1 MKKRLFMKRKIT
13 LFNAL
18 LGISPFLVLGM
29 VLILVPIFIF
39 ITMDNINTLNQRVTE
54 YFKGRGEAL
63 IRSLEAGTRTGI
75 MITRWEAEKIQ
86 RLLTETALQS
96 DIEYIMITDAEG
108 KILAHSDSEQ
118 VGRICPQMPSLPD
131 KQSSSQVRY
140 REVKDGDHKRVFEV
154 FKQFTPMRPPKPRE
168 HLRKMIER
176 LPEMKPRNQPDNW
189 CCMHFYVSR
198 GRSRPPVDQ
207 FIFAGFSMER
217 VDAARKAHVGRSVLT
232 GVILFML
239 GCAGMV
245 SLFTV
250 QAYRSARTSLV
261 RMKAF
266 SDEVAANM
274 PAGLVAAD
282 PDGSI
287 TSCNPRAAE
296 MFDMTPDSIVGKD
309 MGTLLPAV
317 RSLINRVLHSEEN
330 VSTELENVGTNGK
343 KRVFDVGVSSIKD
356 DDGSV
361 SGLLMLFKEM
371 TEMRRL
377 EKEIE
382 RSKRLAAIGKL
393 AAGVAHEIRN
403 PLSSIKGFATYFKDK
418 LVNNDEDKQTAET
431 MIYEVERLN
440 RAVTQLLEF
449 ARPIAVDLTDVSPE
463 GLIAHSLRLVEHDLG
478 SKRIASATDV
488 RTAKHTIRTDQ
499 DRMNQVLLNL
509 YLNAIEAMEEGGR
522 LTVSVFDTD
531 DENFIAIDVADNGR
545 GIDEADLEQI
555 FDPYFTT
562 RNTGTGL
569 GLAIVYKLIE
579 TLGGNISVSSRTGQ
593 GTTVHLR
600 IPTNPVL

>member
-1 MKKRLFMKRKIT
+1 MKRKIT

-18 LGISPFLVLGM
+18 LGISPFLILGM

-39 ITMDNINTLNQRVTE
+39 ITMDNINTLNQRVIEHFT
-54 YFKGRGEAL
+54 GRGEAL
-63 IRSLEAGTRTGI
+63 LRSLEAGTRTGL
-75 MITRWEAEKIQ
+75 MVTRWEAEKIQ

-96 DIEYIMITDAEG
+96 DIEYIMITDAKG
-108 KILAHSDSEQ
+108 KILAHSDPGK
-118 VGRICPQMPSLPD
+118 VGQTCRQMPPLPD
-131 KQSSSQVRY
+131 QKALSQVHY
-140 REVKDGDHKRVFEV
+140 REVQDEADKRIFEV
-154 FKQFTPMRPPKPRE
+154 YKRFTPARPHKPRE
-168 HLRKMIER
+168 HLKKMIER
-176 LPEMKPRNQPDNW
+176 LPELEPKNLPNNW
-189 CCMHFYVSR
+189 FCMHFYV
-198 GRSRPPVDQ
+198 GTGPKHPVIDQ

-217 VDAARKAHVGRSVLT
+217 VDTARKAHVGRSVLT
-232 GVILFML
+232 GVILFL
-239 GCAGMV
+239 IGCAGMV

-261 RMKAF
+261 RVKAF
-266 SDEVAANM
+266 SDEVTANM
-274 PAGLVAAD
+274 PAGLATAE
-282 PDGSI
+282 PDGTI
-287 TSCNPRAAE
+287 TSCNPRAVE
-296 MFDMTPDSIVGKD
+296 IFDAVPENVIGKKVGV
-309 MGTLLPAV
+309 LLPALGD
-317 RSLINRVLHSEEN
+317 LIDRVGAAQEN
-330 VSTELENVGTNGK
+330 VTIEIERVGADGK

-356 DDGSV
+356 DGGIV
-361 SGLLMLFKEM
+361 SGYLMLFKEM

-418 LVNNDEDKQTAET
+418 FKDSDEDMQTAET

-449 ARPIAVDLTDVSPE
+449 ARPIAIDLTDVSPE
-463 GLIAHSLRLVEHDLG
+463 NLIAHSLRLVENDLKQKNIE
-478 SKRIASATDV
+478 SRAEI
-488 RTAKHTIRTDQ
+488 RTGKNTIRTDQ

-509 YLNAIEAMEEGGR
+509 YLNAIEAMDKGG
-522 LTVSVFDTD
+522 LLKVTVSEAED
-531 DENFIAIDVADNGR
+531 DDFIAVDVADNGR
-545 GIDEADLEQI
+545 GIAEADMEQI

-579 TLGGNISVSSRTGQ
+579 TLGGTISVSSHPGK

-600 IPTNPVL
+600 IPANPGIS

>member
-1 MKKRLFMKRKIT
+1 MKRKIT
-13 LFNAL
+13 VFNAL
-18 LGISPFLVLGM
+18 LGISPFLILGM

-39 ITMDNINTLNQRVTE
+39 ITMDNINTLNQRVIEHFT
-54 YFKGRGEAL
+54 GRGEAL
-63 IRSLEAGTRTGI
+63 LRSLEAGTRTGL
-75 MITRWEAEKIQ
+75 MVTRWEAEKIQ

-96 DIEYIMITDAEG
+96 DIEYIMITDADG
-108 KILAHSDSEQ
+108 KILAHSDPGK
-118 VGRICPQMPSLPD
+118 VGQICTQMPPLPD
-131 KQSSSQVRY
+131 KKTPSQVYY
-140 REVKDGDHKRVFEV
+140 REVVNDDNKRIFEV
-154 FKQFTPMRPPKPRE
+154 YKRFTPIRPLNPRA
-168 HLRKMIER
+168 HLKKMLER
-176 LPEMKPRNQPDNW
+176 LPDLEPKNLPDNW
-189 CCMHFYVSR
+189 FCMHFYVDR
-198 GRSRPPVDQ
+198 GHDRPVIDQ

-217 VDAARKAHVGRSVLT
+217 VDAARKTHVGRSVLT
-232 GVILFML
+232 GIVLFL
-239 GCAGMV
+239 IGCAGMV

-250 QAYRSARTSLV
+250 QAYRSARVSLV

-266 SDEVAANM
+266 SDEVTTNM
-274 PAGLVAAD
+274 PAGLATAD
-282 PDGSI
+282 PDGKI

-296 MFDMTPDSIVGKD
+296 MFDDIPENIVGKNV
-309 MGTLLPAV
+309 GELLPAV
-317 RSLINRVLHSEEN
+317 RELVDRVVASDEN
-330 VSTELENVGTNGK
+330 VSTEIESVGRDGK
-343 KRVFDVGVSSIKD
+343 KRVFDVGVSSIR
-356 DDGSV
+356 DDGGPI
-361 SGLLMLFKEM
+361 SGCLMLFKEM

-418 LVNNDEDKQTAET
+418 FMASDEDKQTAEI

-463 GLIAHSLRLVEHDLG
+463 NLISHSLRLVENDLKDKQIE
-478 SKRIASATDV
+478 SRADI
-488 RTAKHTIRTDQ
+488 RTGKATIRTDQ

-509 YLNAIEAMEEGGR
+509 YLNAIEAMNQGGR
-522 LTVSVFDTD
+522 LTVTVFDTD
-531 DENFIAIDVADNGR
+531 DENFIAIDVTDNGR
-545 GIDEADLEQI
+545 GIAEEDMELI

-579 TLGGNISVSSRTGQ
+579 TLGGTISVSSRPGE
-593 GTTVHLR
+593 GTTVHLQ
-600 IPTNPVL
+600 IPG